1 MLGGHRGWN
10 QTYVQM
16 ARRFYWPGMA
26 KDIRTYCAACEQCC
40 MNKKN
45 RRKAQGNLQ
54 PLQQPSRPGM
64 SYSIEYLTDLP
75 VSTEQE
81 FDRALVVVDRFST
94 RTFILP
100 TRKNAGAQHDYQL
113 FYDEIVCKHGR
124 GVPSE
129 IVSDRDAIF
138 SSKYWRGMQEKLGTT
153 IRMSSARTQ
162 STNGAAERSIAV
174 IEEIMLMY
182 LNYKMDNCL
191 SITPQIMWA
200 INNSPSDAL
209 SEGRT
214 PLFVEMGFNP
224 AMPMDLS
231 DELRFQS
238 DETRQDIK
246 DRVQYLSDL
255 RNAVSIS
262 IEESR
267 ERMRKTAGTKR
278 RTIDARLKVNSKCWL
293 SLDGINLEQ
302 FNLRPAPKLN
312 PLYYGPFKILERPS
326 ANSFKLQLPD
336 NCRIHDVFHASRLR
350 AYTDPEMV
358 GRKPMVMPPGAFE
371 DREYE
376 VQRISDHDFKFG
388 NWFYRVEWKGYSPLY
403 EATWEPRSS
412 LAATAKK
419 ILKQYEEQ
427 HNIDGNA
434 DGQARKPRKRKASH

>member
-1 MLGGHRGWN
+1 
-10 QTYVQM
+10 
-16 ARRFYWPGMA
+16 
-26 KDIRTYCAACEQCC
+26 
-40 MNKKN
+40 
-45 RRKAQGNLQ
+45 
-54 PLQQPSRPGM
+54 
-64 SYSIEYLTDLP
+64 
-75 VSTEQE
+75 
-81 FDRALVVVDRFST
+81 
-94 RTFILP
+94 
-100 TRKNAGAQHDYQL
+100 
-113 FYDEIVCKHGR
+113 
-124 GVPSE
+124 
-129 IVSDRDAIF
+129 
-138 SSKYWRGMQEKLGTT
+138 
-153 IRMSSARTQ
+153 
-162 STNGAAERSIAV
+162 
-174 IEEIMLMY
+174 
-182 LNYKMDNCL
+182 
-191 SITPQIMWA
+191 
-200 INNSPSDAL
+200 
-209 SEGRT
+209 
-214 PLFVEMGFNP
+214 
-224 AMPMDLS
+224 
-231 DELRFQS
+231 
-238 DETRQDIK
+238 
-246 DRVQYLSDL
+246 
-255 RNAVSIS
+255 
-262 IEESR
+262 
-267 ERMRKTAGTKR
+267 MRKTAGKKR

-326 ANSFKLQLPD
+326 ANSFKLQLSD